1 MKKKVLILGAGRQ
14 GNIIATSLFETGFNI
29 EVWDVSQ
36 DSLKK
41 LPVGIK
47 KKKRDF
53 RKFKSLFSHY
63 NLVVDCLP
71 AFLGMEAMEAAVNN
85 KVSCVSISYTKE
97 NPLKLNSKAKKA
109 GVVIIPDAGLAPG
122 LSNLLS
128 GLGFTYLNGA
138 DTLIVKVGGIPLHP
152 VPPINYEITWS
163 PEDLIDEYLRVA
175 RIRRDGKLLRVPA
188 LSDIKK
194 ESIDKYK
201 NLESFITD
209 GLRTLLYTLP
219 VRNMEERTIR
229 YRGHSDIIKALKALG
244 LFDDKLISFGEK
256 CKISPRR
263 FTAEIFSHLTG
274 DSRDLV
280 ILEIV
285 LKKSRKKM
293 IFSLIDKGRKGVS
306 AMTRTTGYPAFV
318 TAWMFLDGF
327 IEKKGIVPL
336 EILGQNKEFAFE
348 FLSRF
353 EKVMD
358 SKINIMI
365 PVKKY

>member
-1 MKKKVLILGAGRQ
+1 MKRKVLILGAGRQ
-14 GNIIATSLFETGFNI
+14 GNIIATSLLEKGFGI
-29 EVWDVSQ
+29 EVWDISE

-41 LPVGIK
+41 LPDGTK

-53 RKFKSLFSHY
+53 RKFKSHFSRY
-63 NLVVDCLP
+63 YLVVDCLP
-71 AFLGMEAMEAAVNN
+71 AFLGMEAMETAIDNR
-85 KVSCVSISYTKE
+85 VSCVSISYTRE

-109 GVVIIPDAGLAPG
+109 GVVVIPDAGLAPG

-128 GLGFTYLNGA
+128 GFGFHYLNGA

-163 PEDLIDEYLRVA
+163 PDNLIDEYLRVA
-175 RIRRDGKLLRVPA
+175 RIKRNGKLLRVPA
-188 LSDIKK
+188 LSYIKR

-229 YRGHSDIIKALKALG
+229 YRGHSDLIKALKALG
-244 LFDDKLISFGEK
+244 LFSDKPVSFDEK

-263 FTAEIFSHLTG
+263 FAAELFSRLTG
-274 DSRDLV
+274 HSRDLV
-280 ILEIV
+280 ILEII
-285 LKKSRKKM
+285 LKKSREKM
-293 IFSLIDKGRKGVS
+293 VFSLIDKGRNGVS

-327 IEKKGIVPL
+327 IENKGVVPL
-336 EILGQNKEFAFE
+336 EILGQDKEFAFE

-353 EKVMD
+353 EKIMGRRI
-358 SKINIMI
+358 KIMMPI
-365 PVKKY
+365 KKH